1 MASRGQTAKR
11 NKAEVTS
18 ESGET
23 TRARLLKAA
32 TEIFAE
38 AGYQQAKIRQ
48 ICARAGA
55 NIALINYYFGDK
67 MGLYAEVLQQSAKS
81 GHVEAVRDAMDQQ
94 GPPEEILRAIIKAR
108 IRGLRA
114 GSLADRQFRIVL
126 QELAHPTP
134 ALKQLIDNVSR
145 PIYKRVLELTGELIG
160 LPPSAEKTRLSAHS
174 IMGQIML
181 YALAGPVLKQLWPEL
196 KMTPAQLDRIADHIA
211 DFSLGCLRQAR
222 AKRPE
227 VPSRQNGSVRK

>member
-1 MASRGQTAKR
+1 MMRHVPRAQRR
-11 NKAEVTS
+11 KAEVTA

-23 TRARLLKAA
+23 TRTRLLEAA
-32 TEIFAE
+32 AEVFAE
-38 AGYQQAKIRQ
+38 AGYQQAKVRQ
-48 ICARAGA
+48 ICARARA
-55 NIALINYYFGDK
+55 NIALINYHFGGK

-81 GHVEAVRDAMDQQ
+81 GHVEAIHQAMDLK

-114 GSLADRQFRIVL
+114 GSLTDRQFRIVL

-134 ALKQLIDNVSR
+134 ALTQLIDNVSR

-160 LPPSAEKTRLSAHS
+160 LPPFAEKTRLCAHS

-211 DFSLGCLRQAR
+211 DFSLGCLRELR
-222 AKRPE
+222 DKSVE
-227 VPSRQNGSVRK
+227 PSTRQNGRGRK